1 MTKITTSYIYV
12 ASGTNELLIDFWA
25 GGLVVARKTL
35 YKC

>member
-12 ASGTNELLIDFWA
+12 ASGINKLLINYWA

-35 YKC
+35 YKH